1 MSDKL
6 KKENELLKAQKQMLK
21 SVIDELQNALK
32 VDDLEYNAKFRKM
45 YIKRADDLLKAVEE
59 IEGEIKASK

>member
-32 VDDLEYNAKFRKM
+32 VDDLEYNDKFKKM
-45 YIKRADDLLKAVEE
+45 YRKRANDLLKVVEE
-59 IEGEIKASK
+59 IEDEIEASK